1 MPGSSQCYPKP
12 EGRIGD
18 QKLSPLTD
26 PRFNPKLVKA
36 LATQGWDKNL
46 PIGIADENSPFEDLT
61 KEMRAQHY
69 GFSEGF
75 ARLPNDLEQDVH
87 EQPVDRKTYVANG
100 VDGNEVKLYAFR
112 KPGTE
117 GRVLPCVVYSSYSAQ
132 SSNEDKKEI
141 PKLIYI
147 TSTWWRHDNS

>member
-18 QKLSPLTD
+18 PTLSPLTD
-26 PRFNPKLVKA
+26 SRFNPKLVKA

-117 GRVLPCVVYSSYSAQ
+117 GMVLPCVVYSSYSAQ
-132 SSNEDKKEI
+132 SFHQDKKEFQ
-141 PKLIYI
+141 
-147 TSTWWRHDNS
+147 N